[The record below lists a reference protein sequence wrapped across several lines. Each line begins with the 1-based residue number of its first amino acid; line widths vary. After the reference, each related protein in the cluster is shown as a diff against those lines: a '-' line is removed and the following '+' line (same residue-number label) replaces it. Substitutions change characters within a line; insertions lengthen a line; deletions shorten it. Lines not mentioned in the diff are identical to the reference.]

1 MGRPVVIVAV
11 LCGIAS
17 AKPVWRPPTPRTD
30 PLELVARLEDAIR
43 HRDVTAVQAMLADP
57 MMHDGLWFADVAC
70 TKRFGTKGTIEK
82 ADVRMFAKCLAG
94 QRLIV
99 TTRRSGLAGGAVLT
113 FHGGSELELVFKNDR
128 VAYAAGLWPRD
139 ADRGVPTLTVQA
151 FEALRTAGTTQLD
164 AALAGKLSGTASA
177 WIKICLDKTGA
188 VASTFVADS
197 KPAGARDAFL
207 AAIGD
212 WKFKPFLLH
221 AKPIAACSLS
231 LLSYPAASAPAIE
244 VLPPPSVPVPVDRVS
259 LGDDLVDIYDFNGV
273 SIGSAPQNVPPSL
286 LEQNRLRGAKQ
297 IDPDTTTK
305 AAIVKS
311 GRSSVVAS
319 LKLCIDTKGKVSS
332 VTPLKSSGFPDY
344 DAKLDREMRRW
355 AYKPYLVRGV
365 PAAVCTAV
373 TFIYR
378 PKP

>member
-57 MMHDGLWFADVAC
+57 MMHDGLWFADAAC

-82 ADVRMFAKCLAG
+82 ADVRVLAKCLA
-94 QRLIV
+94 QQKLIA
-99 TTRRSGLAGGAVLT
+99 TTRRSSLPGGAILT
-113 FHGGSELELVFKNDR
+113 FDRGIELELVFKNDR
-128 VAYAAGLWPRD
+128 VTYAAGLWPRD
-139 ADRGVPTLTVQA
+139 ADRGLPTLTVQT

-164 AALAGKLSGTASA
+164 AVLAGKLSGTASA

-188 VASTFVADS
+188 IASTFVARAT
-197 KPAGARDAFL
+197 PIAARDAFL

-212 WKFKPFLLH
+212 WKFEPFRVR
-221 AKPIAACSLS
+221 KTPTAACSLS
-231 LLSYPAASAPAIE
+231 LLTYPAASAPAIE
-244 VLPPPSVPVPVDRVS
+244 VLPPPPVPVPVGRIS
-259 LGDDLVDIYDFNGV
+259 LDDALVDIYDFNGMPR
-273 SIGSAPQNVPPSL
+273 STPRNVPPSL
-286 LEQNRLRGAKQ
+286 LEQNRIRGTRQ
-297 IDPDTTTK
+297 IDPDSTTK

-311 GRSSVVAS
+311 GRASVVAS
-319 LKLCIDTKGKVSS
+319 LELCIDTKGKVSS
-332 VTPLKSSGFPDY
+332 VKSLKSSGFPDY
-344 DAKLDREMRRW
+344 DVKLERAIRRW
-355 AYKPYLVRGV
+355 AYRPYLVRSI

-378 PKP
+378 AKP